1 MANKDLTEIVLVV
14 DRSGSMYSCRDEA
27 QGGINAFIDDQKK
40 LKGKANFTLVQFDSE
55 YEFVH
60 EGVDIQDVPSFTL
73 YPRNSTALLDA
84 VGRAI
89 SETGER
95 LASMDEKDRPGLVV
109 FVITTDGE
117 ENSSHEYNATQIKEM
132 VTEQQDKYNWQ
143 FTFLG
148 AGIDAFG
155 VGGDMGYAK
164 GGIANCSTASYGNTF
179 VAASANVGRMRK
191 MSSMDMDIENE
202 YTKAE
207 LASMTE

>member
-14 DRSGSMYSCRDEA
+14 DRSGSMYTCRDEA
-27 QGGINAFIDDQKK
+27 QGGINAFIEDQKK

-60 EGVDIQDVPSFTL
+60 EGVDIQDVPEFTL
-73 YPRNSTALLDA
+73 HPRNSTALLDA

-95 LASMDEKDRPGLVV
+95 LDKMDEKDKPGLVV
-109 FVITTDGE
+109 FVITTDGD
-117 ENSSHEYNATQIKEM
+117 ENSSTEYNSTQIKDM

-148 AGIDAFG
+148 AGIDAFSA
-155 VGGDMGYAK
+155 GGDMGYYK
-164 GGIANCSTASYGNTF
+164 GGIANCNARTYGNTF

-191 MSSMDMDIENE
+191 MSSDSLDIENE
-202 YTKAE
+202 YTKDE
-207 LASMTE
+207 LKSMVE